1 MTSGSGG
8 RRLMVVATLVVVV
21 AVASSGVVRDVG
33 TVHGP
38 VHGPRIGC
46 GQRVAGWIGIDQ
58 PGGQQ
63 DAFAGY
69 LLYLLHHRQPT

>member
-1 MTSGSGG
+1 MASGSGG

-38 VHGPRIGC
+38 VGIGC

-69 LLYLLHHRQPT
+69 LLYLLYHRQPT

>member
-38 VHGPRIGC
+38 VGIGC